1 MRRRRRSTL
10 RSFACC
16 GRDRRGVVL
25 IEMAITLPV
34 FLTLLF
40 GIMAYGQWF
49 FLSHTVQQA
58 ANDAARS
65 ALSGLSRTERAA
77 IVAKTVSVSFVR
89 GSTLDASKVS
99 VAIDDDDTT
108 IIVRLSYNAASDP
121 LLSTGL
127 VPLPS
132 KTINRSAAVL
142 LGGI

>member
-1 MRRRRRSTL
+1 
-10 RSFACC
+10 
-16 GRDRRGVVL
+16 
-25 IEMAITLPV
+25 MAITLPV